1 MSDDSV
7 LFDLTNGVGTITY
20 NRPDRHN
27 AISDEMGARSTQILT
42 EAIANPD
49 VKVIVLRGA
58 GKSFCSGR
66 DTTQLGTRA
75 QGESDFEF
83 VRRAQ
88 NNRLMVMDAPKP
100 VIAAVRG
107 WAIGGGLETAL
118 ACDIRFA
125 SPDIKLRMPEI
136 NYGLLPD
143 TGGTQFIT
151 TLATPSRAK
160 LMIMSGEVI
169 TADEA
174 LAWGLVDRIVP
185 TEELFDYVQ
194 RFAENLATKSP
205 VGLAMAKQMIDS
217 SWIGA
222 AREGMRQ
229 ELNAQI
235 VMFAERDK
243 QGAVRGEYAK

>member
-1 MSDDSV
+1 MSNAPV
-7 LFDLTNGVGTITY
+7 LFDITNGVGTVTY

-27 AISDEMGARSTQILT
+27 AISDEMGELATRIVAD
-42 EAIANPD
+42 AIENPE

-75 QGESDFEF
+75 HGESDFEY

-88 NNRLMVMDAPKP
+88 NNRLAVMDAPKP

-107 WAIGGGLETAL
+107 WAIGGGLEMAL
-118 ACDIRFA
+118 ACDIRIA
-125 SPDIKLRMPEI
+125 APDIKLRMPEI

-143 TGGTQFIT
+143 TGGTQFIS
-151 TLATPSRAK
+151 TLANPSRAK

-169 TADEA
+169 GAEEA

-185 TEELFDYVQ
+185 ADELDSYVQ
-194 RFAENLATKSP
+194 SFAENLATKSS

-243 QGAVRGEYAK
+243 HGAVRGEYAK

>member
-1 MSDDSV
+1 MSTESV
-7 LFDLTNGVGTITY
+7 LFELVNGVGSVIY

-27 AISDEMGARSTQILT
+27 AFNDEMGALATKVMAD
-42 EAIANPD
+42 AIANPK
-49 VKVIVLRGA
+49 VKVIVLKGA
-58 GKSFCSGR
+58 GKSFSSGR

-75 QGESDFEF
+75 GGESDFSF

-88 NNRLMVMDAPKP
+88 DNRLAIMEAPKP
-100 VIAAVRG
+100 VIAAMRG
-107 WAIGGGLETAL
+107 WAIGGGLEAAL
-118 ACDIRFA
+118 GCDIRFA
-125 SPDIKLRMPEI
+125 SPDLKIRLPEI

-151 TLATPSRAK
+151 TLAGPSKAK
-160 LMIMSGEVI
+160 LMVMSGEVI
-169 TADEA
+169 GADEA
-174 LAWGLVDRIVP
+174 LAWGLVDRIIP
-185 TEELFDYVQ
+185 EDELESYVQ
-194 RFAENLATKSP
+194 TFAENLATKSSI
-205 VGLAMAKQMIDS
+205 GLAMAKQMIDS

-243 QGAVRGEYAK
+243 HGAVRGEYAK

>member
-1 MSDDSV
+1 MSNAPV
-7 LFDLTNGVGTITY
+7 LFDLTNGVGTVTY

-27 AISDEMGARSTQILT
+27 AISDEMGELATRIVAD
-42 EAIANPD
+42 AIDNPE
-49 VKVIVLRGA
+49 VRVIVLRGA

-75 QGESDFEF
+75 NGESDFEY

-88 NNRLMVMDAPKP
+88 NNRLAVMDAPKP
-100 VIAAVRG
+100 VIASVRG
-107 WAIGGGLETAL
+107 WAIGGGLEMAL
-118 ACDIRFA
+118 ACDIRIA
-125 SPDIKLRMPEI
+125 APDIKLRMPEI

-143 TGGTQFIT
+143 TGGTQFIS
-151 TLATPSRAK
+151 TLANPSRAK

-169 TADEA
+169 GAEEA

-185 TEELFDYVQ
+185 ADELDAYVQ
-194 RFAENLATKSP
+194 SFAENLATKSS

-243 QGAVRGEYAK
+243 HGAVRGEYAK

>member
-1 MSDDSV
+1 MSNDSV
-7 LFDLTNGVGTITY
+7 LFDLTNGVGTITF

-27 AISDEMGARSTQILT
+27 AISDDMGAESSRLIS
-42 EAIANPD
+42 EAISNRD
-49 VKVIVLRGA
+49 VRVIVLRGA

-75 QGESDFEF
+75 KGESDFEY

-88 NNRLMVMDAPKP
+88 DNRLAVMDAPKP
-100 VIAAVRG
+100 VIAAMRG
-107 WAIGGGLETAL
+107 WAIGGGLEMAL

-125 SPDIKLRMPEI
+125 APDIKIRMPEI

-143 TGGTQFIT
+143 TGGTQFIS
-151 TLATPSRAK
+151 TLANPSRAK
-160 LMIMSGEVI
+160 LMVMSGEVI
-169 TADEA
+169 TAEEA
-174 LAWGLVDRIVP
+174 LTWGLVDRIIP
-185 TEELFDYVQ
+185 GDELFQYVQ
-194 RFAENLATKSP
+194 NFAENLATKSAI
-205 VGLAMAKQMIDS
+205 GLAMAKQMIDS
-217 SWIGA
+217 NWIGA